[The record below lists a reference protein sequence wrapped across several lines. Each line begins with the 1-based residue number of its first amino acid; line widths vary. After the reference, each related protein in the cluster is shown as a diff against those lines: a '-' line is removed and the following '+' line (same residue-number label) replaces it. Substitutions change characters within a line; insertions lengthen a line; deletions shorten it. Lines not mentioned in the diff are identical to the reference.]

1 MWSFVVLFVLACVN
15 PFGGMFVA
23 IPLAMFKLDW
33 PAWFAVL
40 LSVPL
45 AYAQVAVV
53 DVLWER
59 LLAWPWWVG
68 LIEKRRSPRLSA
80 LLARD
85 DARLWLALFGVWAG
99 PWLVTAVA
107 RYSGHTVKRVALPLL
122 FGITYVAVGTALAC
136 TYAPDLLAK

>member
-1 MWSFVVLFVLACVN
+1 MWSFVALFVLACVN

-23 IPLAMFKLDW
+23 IPIAIFKLDW
-33 PAWFAVL
+33 PAWLAVL

-45 AYAQVAVV
+45 AYMQVATV
-53 DVLWER
+53 DLMWER
-59 LLAWPWWVG
+59 LQAWPWWVG
-68 LIEKRRSPRLSA
+68 MIEKRQSPRLSA

-85 DARLWLALFGVWAG
+85 DAKLWLALLGVWAG

-107 RYSGHTVKRVALPLL
+107 RYSGHKVGRVALPLL

-136 TYAPDLLAK
+136 TYAPHLLPK

>member
-1 MWSFVVLFVLACVN
+1 MWSFVVLFVVACVN

-23 IPLAMFKLDW
+23 IPIAMFKLDW

-40 LSVPL
+40 LSIPL
-45 AYAQVAVV
+45 AYLQVAAV
-53 DVLWER
+53 DVMWER

-68 LIEKRRSPRLSA
+68 VIEKRRSPRLSA
-80 LLARD
+80 LLAHD
-85 DARLWLALFGVWAG
+85 DARLWLALLGVWAG

-107 RYSGHTVKRVALPLL
+107 RYSGHTVGRVALPLL

-136 TYAPDLLAK
+136 TYAPHLLPK